1 MPEGKDITYRLGLHT
16 SHHVRVLVLLALN
29 ISISNSIPQYATMA
43 CPQKV
48 KLTLPEAE
56 EAWRTSAVVTGLR
69 AARAMVGE
77 AIGRAG

>member
-1 MPEGKDITYRLGLHT
+1 
-16 SHHVRVLVLLALN
+16 
-29 ISISNSIPQYATMA
+29 MA